1 MRDAVI
7 VEAVRTPLGRRNG
20 VLSTIHPADLSAQIL
35 VGLAD
40 RTGLDPAVV
49 DDVIWGCVSQAG
61 EQTGDIGRTA
71 VLAAGWPH
79 TVTGVT
85 IDRQCGSSQQAVH
98 FAAAGLIAGQYDV
111 VVAGGVESMSRV
123 PMGSSSGGGNPLG
136 DWFFARYHGG
146 LL

>member
-71 VLAAGWPH
+71 VLRP
-79 TVTGVT
+79 
-85 IDRQCGSSQQAVH
+85 
-98 FAAAGLIAGQYDV
+98 
-111 VVAGGVESMSRV
+111 GGRTPS
-123 PMGSSSGGGNPLG
+123 PG
-136 DWFFARYHGG
+136 
-146 LL
+146 